1 MADPPS
7 QFGPYEIVGQ
17 LGAGGMGQ
25 VYRARDTRLQR
36 NVALKILHD
45 TSALDP
51 DRRRR
56 FAQEAIAASALNH
69 PNILTVYDIGVHGD
83 TPYLVSELIDGVSLR
98 TEMNQGRVPLKR
110 MISYP
115 HAAP

>member
-1 MADPPS
+1 MPEQPS
-7 QFGPYEIVGQ
+7 RFGPYEIVSP

-51 DRRRR
+51 ERRRR

-69 PNILTVYDIGVHGD
+69 PNILTVYDVGVEDG
-83 TPYLVSELIDGVSLR
+83 TPYLVSELSR
-98 TEMNQGRVPLKR
+98 ACRCGRR
-110 MISYP
+110 
-115 HAAP
+115 